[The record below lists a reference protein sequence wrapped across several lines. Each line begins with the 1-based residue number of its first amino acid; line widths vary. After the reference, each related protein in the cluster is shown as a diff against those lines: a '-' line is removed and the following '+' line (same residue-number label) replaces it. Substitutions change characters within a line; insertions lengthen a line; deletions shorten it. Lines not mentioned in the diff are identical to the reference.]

1 MCFEIPHNSVRVTF
15 FADSIFVFSIN
26 EAMFLYSQFNREV
39 SWFVNMLT
47 IGADVYRVN
56 SNPAVEVQNDSPKCK
71 VKI

>member
-1 MCFEIPHNSVRVTF
+1 MFELNFLQTVF
-15 FADSIFVFSIN
+15 LFFSIN
-26 EAMFLYSQFNREV
+26 EAMFLYSQFTREV

-56 SNPAVEVQNDSPKCK
+56 SNPAMEVQKDPPKCK

>member
-1 MCFEIPHNSVRVTF
+1 MCFEIPHNSVRVKF

-26 EAMFLYSQFNREV
+26 EAMFLYSQFSREV
-39 SWFVNMLT
+39 SWFVNMLI

-56 SNPAVEVQNDSPKCK
+56 SNPAMKVQKDPPKCK